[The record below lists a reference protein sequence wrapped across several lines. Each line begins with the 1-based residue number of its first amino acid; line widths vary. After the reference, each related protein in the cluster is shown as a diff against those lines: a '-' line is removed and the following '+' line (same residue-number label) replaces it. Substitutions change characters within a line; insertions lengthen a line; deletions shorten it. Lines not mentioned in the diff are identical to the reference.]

1 MVSADTNL
9 FLISP
14 RQLCIFFS
22 RDIHGGY
29 HGGYKRE
36 GVLRISYLLLK
47 SYLISELSHD
57 FPMIFEVIGAVIM
70 REEGIFPMIIEVIGV
85 VIV

>member
-1 MVSADTNL
+1 MVSAETNL

-14 RQLCIFFS
+14 RQKCIFFS
-22 RDIHGGY
+22 RDI